1 MHKSVASLLEAARE
15 ADRPLPAIILED
27 EVAESGRGED
37 EIRGR
42 IRKTL
47 RVMREAVDE
56 GLKGEVRSP
65 SGLTGGRAA
74 RLHRDGRRIM
84 GERVTEIL
92 SRAIATLEVNAA
104 MGLIV
109 AAPTAGAAGVL
120 PSILISAGEIL
131 EEDEERL
138 VDAMLVAGGVGGVIA
153 HRASL
158 AGAAGGC
165 QAETGS
171 AAAMGAAAV
180 TWLAGGTDDQV
191 STAVALA
198 LQGMLG
204 LICDPIGG
212 LVEIPCIYRNAS
224 AAMQALAA
232 AEMALAGLD
241 FPVPADEV
249 IDVMK
254 DVGAELRQDPE
265 YAEEI
270 LDDLEVFGLDQFGD
284 SSIVVK
290 ARFKT
295 KPIKQWYVGREY
307 NRRLKAAFDAAN
319 VEIPFPQRTVWL
331 RTDVTGS
338 DQPPTVMVGSEQPD
352 GDGHPTDTV
361 DAEVA
366 ASPRAGGPGPSDTA
380 EAQEE
385 QQHG

>member
-1 MHKSVASLLEAARE
+1 MHKSIAALLDDARE
-15 ADRPLPAIILED
+15 SGRPLPLTVVQAEAD
-27 EVAESGRGED
+27 ESGRSEE
-37 EIRGR
+37 EIRAR
-42 IRKTL
+42 IRKSL
-47 RVMREAVDE
+47 RVMRDAIDE
-56 GLKGEVRSP
+56 GLKGDVRSP

-74 RLHRDGRRIM
+74 RLFADGPRLM
-84 GERVTEIL
+84 GDRVTSIL

-131 EEDEERL
+131 DEDEERL

-158 AGAAGGC
+158 SGAAGGC

-171 AAAMGAAAV
+171 AAAMGAAGV

-191 STAVALA
+191 ATAVALS

-249 IDVMK
+249 IDVM
-254 DVGAELRQDPE
+254 GE
-265 YAEEI
+265 
-270 LDDLEVFGLDQFGD
+270 
-284 SSIVVK
+284 
-290 ARFKT
+290 
-295 KPIKQWYVGREY
+295 VGRKMPVAYRETAQGGLAATPSA
-307 NRRLKAAFDAAN
+307 RRLVQIQPARK
-319 VEIPFPQRTVWL
+319 P
-331 RTDVTGS
+331 TGIS
-338 DQPPTVMVGSEQPD
+338 
-352 GDGHPTDTV
+352 
-361 DAEVA
+361 A
-366 ASPRAGGPGPSDTA
+366 
-380 EAQEE
+380 
-385 QQHG
+385 

>member
-1 MHKSVASLLEAARE
+1 MHRSIEALLADAR
-15 ADRPLPAIILED
+15 DSDQRLPDIVLRE
-27 EVAESGRGED
+27 EVRESGRTEE
-37 EIRGR
+37 EIRDR

-47 RVMREAVDE
+47 RVMRNAIDE
-56 GLKGEVRSP
+56 GLKGDVRSP

-74 RLHRDGRRIM
+74 RLFSDGPRLM
-84 GERVTEIL
+84 GSRVTEIL

-120 PSILISAGEIL
+120 PSILVSAGEIL
-131 EEDEERL
+131 ETDEDQL

-180 TWLAGGTDDQV
+180 TWLAGGSDDQV
-191 STAVALA
+191 STAVALS

-212 LVEIPCIYRNAS
+212 LVEVPCIYRNAS

-249 IDVMK
+249 IDVM
-254 DVGAELRQDPE
+254 GE
-265 YAEEI
+265 
-270 LDDLEVFGLDQFGD
+270 
-284 SSIVVK
+284 
-290 ARFKT
+290 
-295 KPIKQWYVGREY
+295 VGRKMPVAYRETAQGG
-307 NRRLKAAFDAAN
+307 LAATPSARKL
-319 VEIPFPQRTVWL
+319 VQI
-331 RTDVTGS
+331 
-338 DQPPTVMVGSEQPD
+338 QPSRKP
-352 GDGHPTDTV
+352 
-361 DAEVA
+361 
-366 ASPRAGGPGPSDTA
+366 AGISA
-380 EAQEE
+380 
-385 QQHG
+385 

>member
-1 MHKSVASLLEAARE
+1 MHRSIAALLEDARE
-15 ADRPLPAIILED
+15 SGRSLPDTVLEA
-27 EVAESGRGED
+27 EVAESGQSRE
-37 EIRGR
+37 EIVAR

-47 RVMREAVDE
+47 TVMRAAIDE
-56 GLKGEVRSP
+56 GLEGDVRSP

-74 RLHRDGRRIM
+74 RLFADGPRLL
-84 GERVTEIL
+84 GDRVTTIL
-92 SRAIATLEVNAA
+92 ARAISTLEVNAA

-120 PSILISAGEIL
+120 PAILTSAGEIL
-131 EEDEERL
+131 DADDDRL
-138 VDAMLVAGGVGGVIA
+138 IGAMLVAGGVGGVIA

-180 TWLAGGTDDQV
+180 TWLAGGSDEQV
-191 STAVALA
+191 STAVALS

-249 IDVMK
+249 IDVM
-254 DVGAELRQDPE
+254 GE
-265 YAEEI
+265 
-270 LDDLEVFGLDQFGD
+270 
-284 SSIVVK
+284 
-290 ARFKT
+290 
-295 KPIKQWYVGREY
+295 VGRKMPVAYRETAQGGLAATPSA
-307 NRRLKAAFDAAN
+307 RRL
-319 VEIPFPQRTVWL
+319 VQI
-331 RTDVTGS
+331 
-338 DQPPTVMVGSEQPD
+338 QP
-352 GDGHPTDTV
+352 
-361 DAEVA
+361 
-366 ASPRAGGPGPSDTA
+366 SPKPAGISA
-380 EAQEE
+380 
-385 QQHG
+385 